1 VEAHQPITVCQGH
14 VVHRGSITTIE
25 PQVGAQLGDIC
36 RQAFKGVHIG
46 RAGMAGQQQAVGAHI
61 GADVGAEI
69 AGAQVA
75 AQELHRRPVG
85 LSVVEA
91 GLALLAAGQQPH
103 PQLIDPGDHSTLG
116 GE

>member
-1 VEAHQPITVCQGH
+1 MQLHQPITVCQGH

-36 RQAFKGVHIG
+36 RQAFKGVHIE
-46 RAGMAGQQQAVGAHI
+46 RAGMAGQQQAVDAHI

-69 AGAQVA
+69 AGPQVA

-85 LSVVEA
+85 RAVVEA
-91 GLALLAAGQQPH
+91 GLALLAAAEQHH
-103 PQLIDPGDHSTLG
+103 P
-116 GE
+116 